1 MLKTEKYS
9 ICRCIWIPVALLGVC
24 VCVCVCVCCSV
35 CCGVLQ
41 FAHLYRWFEE
51 KKGANHR
58 EKKGSR
64 YAAAPGHL
72 RHPRQGTARLAR
84 VDLQCYAGVLQCV
97 LQCVLQ
103 YVAMCR
109 GGSRVPCWCAAVC
122 VAMCCG
128 VRQYALQHVLQCL
141 FCSVL
146 RWISNAMHVCC
157 SACVAVCLQCVAVCG
172 VLHACQRGRCRC
184 VYISFSHLMHSTF

>member
-1 MLKTEKYS
+1 MCYDSLIS
-9 ICRCIWIPVALLGVC
+9 IDGSRKKK
-24 VCVCVCVCCSV
+24 
-35 CCGVLQ
+35 VLTI
-41 FAHLYRWFEE
+41 E
-51 KKGANHR
+51 KK
-58 EKKGSR
+58 KGTR

-72 RHPRQGTARLAR
+72 RHPRQGAARLAR
-84 VDLQCYAGVLQCV
+84 VDLQCHAGVLQCV

-109 GGSRVPCWCAAVC
+109 GGSECHAGVLQCVLQFVLQYVVVCCGGSPVPYRCVAVC
-122 VAMCCG
+122 VAICCG
-128 VRQYALQHVLQCL
+128 VMQYVLQHVLQCL

-172 VLHACQRGRCRC
+172 VLHDCQRGRCRC
-184 VYISFSHLMHSTF
+184 VYMSFSHLLHSSL